1 MKNITYQNTGK
12 IIMICL
18 VYTLIL
24 TIAPLVGWSY
34 YSLESSLIQC
44 GVEWAERSWNVQ
56 SYNFTILDDAK
67 IKEKI
72 DQERQ
77 LTIMM
82 LVYISIICLNWLY
95 LREIIFLII

>member
-1 MKNITYQNTGK
+1 MPNMAK
-12 IIMICL
+12 
-18 VYTLIL
+18 
-24 TIAPLVGWSY
+24 
-34 YSLESSLIQC
+34 
-44 GVEWAERSWNVQ
+44 
-56 SYNFTILDDAK
+56 DDAK

-95 LREIIFLII
+95 LREIIFLSFSWIRGCLDTLLYYIIYDSCIW

>member
-1 MKNITYQNTGK
+1 MPNMAK
-12 IIMICL
+12 
-18 VYTLIL
+18 
-24 TIAPLVGWSY
+24 
-34 YSLESSLIQC
+34 
-44 GVEWAERSWNVQ
+44 
-56 SYNFTILDDAK
+56 DDAK